1 MGKGGRVVEVYF
13 LLERHLNTLQLNFVI
28 FHNRSPLSATAKDED
43 EFGHMSPQA
52 EEVCNQHRRCNTS

>member
-1 MGKGGRVVEVYF
+1 MHC
-13 LLERHLNTLQLNFVI
+13 LLKRHWLNFVI

-52 EEVCNQHRRCNTS
+52 EEVGKQLKLLILVTRVS